1 MRKNFN
7 TYTYEERLSRNM
19 NGRVPGKDF
28 KLDIGLANHPGLCE
42 LRREFSQCPSFIYK
56 MRTVPRHWDK
66 LVSLLDIAR

>member
-7 TYTYEERLSRNM
+7 IYTYEERLSRNM

-42 LRREFSQCPSFIYK
+42 LRRKFS
-56 MRTVPRHWDK
+56 
-66 LVSLLDIAR
+66 